1 MKTIFAKSVPGRRA
15 WEIDSDAPKAAQM
28 LPAGLLRKDPPR
40 LPECSELDVVRH
52 FTGLSKLNYSVDA
65 NFYPLGS
72 CTMKYNPKFTEY
84 VAALPGFSRLH
95 PLLAQLSRGAACT
108 QGALQCLYEAE
119 RWLCELTGMKA
130 FTFQPMAGANGEF
143 TGVKLIAAYH
153 KAKGRNRKKM
163 LIPDAAHGT
172 NPASA
177 ALAGFET
184 VNIESRDGMV
194 DPDALAA
201 AIAEHGEDVAGL
213 MMTCPNTLGLM
224 ELYLPR
230 IVEELRKVDALL
242 YYDGANMN
250 AIMGKMRVGDVGF
263 DVVHLNVHKTLG
275 TPHGGGGPGAG
286 PVGVGERLLPFLP
299 APRVALRED
308 GSYYLDYN
316 LPRSIGYMGPLY
328 GSFGVVVKALA
339 YMLRLGGEG
348 LTRAS
353 EYAVLNANYLKKRL
367 EDVLDVPF
375 ADRLC
380 AHEFVA
386 SAPEGTRALDIAKA
400 LLDRGFHAPTIY
412 FPLIVKECLMAEPT
426 ETESKETLDAYV
438 DALHEIIAQ
447 GKADPQSLAD
457 APVGLPVRRLDETT
471 AARRMVLTEDMEQGR

>member
-1 MKTIFAKSVPGRRA
+1 MKTIFAKSVPGRTG
-15 WEIDSDAPKAAQM
+15 WQPDTDAPRAAEM

-52 FTGLSKLNYSVDA
+52 FTGLSRLNYSVDA

-84 VAALPGFSRLH
+84 VAALPGFARLH
-95 PLLAQLSRGAACT
+95 PMLPQLGRGTSCA
-108 QGALQCLYEAE
+108 QGALRCLYEAE
-119 RWLCELTGMKA
+119 RWLCELTGMEA

-143 TGVKLIAAYH
+143 AGVKLMAAYH
-153 KAKGRNRKKM
+153 KSKGRSRTKM

-177 ALAGFET
+177 ALAGFEA

-194 DPDALAA
+194 DPDAIVR

-224 ELYLPR
+224 EIHLPR
-230 IVEELRKVDALL
+230 IVEELRKIDALL

-299 APRVALRED
+299 APRVRRRDD
-308 GSYYLDYN
+308 GVYRLDYS
-316 LPRSIGYMGPLY
+316 LPQAIGYIGPFY
-328 GSFGVVVKALA
+328 GSFGVVIKALA
-339 YMLRLGGEG
+339 YMMRLGGEG

-367 EDVLDVPF
+367 EGVLDIPY
-375 ADRLC
+375 AHRLC

-386 SAPEGTRALDIAKA
+386 SAPEGTRALDLAKG
-400 LLDRGFHAPTIY
+400 LLDRGIHAPTVY

-426 ETESKETLDAYV
+426 ESESRETLDGYV
-438 DALHEIIAQ
+438 EALREIVEQ
-447 GKADPQSLAD
+447 GKADPASLAA
-457 APVGLPVRRLDETT
+457 APVSLPVRRMDETA
-471 AARRMVLTEDMEQGR
+471 AARQMILTEDMGQ

>member
-1 MKTIFAKSVPGRRA
+1 MKTIFAKSVPGRCA
-15 WEIDSDAPKAAQM
+15 WEIESEAPKAAQM
-28 LPAGLLRKDPPR
+28 LPANLLRKAPPR

-95 PLLAQLSRGAACT
+95 PMLAQLSRGAACT
-108 QGALQCLYEAE
+108 QGALQCLYDAE

-194 DPDALAA
+194 DPEALIA

-224 ELYLPR
+224 ELHLPR

-275 TPHGGGGPGAG
+275 TPHGD
-286 PVGVGERLLPFLP
+286 RK
-299 APRVALRED
+299 
-308 GSYYLDYN
+308 S
-316 LPRSIGYMGPLY
+316 
-328 GSFGVVVKALA
+328 VV
-339 YMLRLGGEG
+339 
-348 LTRAS
+348 
-353 EYAVLNANYLKKRL
+353 
-367 EDVLDVPF
+367 
-375 ADRLC
+375 
-380 AHEFVA
+380 
-386 SAPEGTRALDIAKA
+386 
-400 LLDRGFHAPTIY
+400 
-412 FPLIVKECLMAEPT
+412 
-426 ETESKETLDAYV
+426 
-438 DALHEIIAQ
+438 
-447 GKADPQSLAD
+447 
-457 APVGLPVRRLDETT
+457 
-471 AARRMVLTEDMEQGR
+471 

>member
-1 MKTIFAKSVPGRRA
+1 MKLIFEKGAPGQRLSLLPPCDVPEAALSQPRTAPLDLPHVSETELTRHYTALAKRVHGVN
-15 WEIDSDAPKAAQM
+15 D
-28 LPAGLLRKDPPR
+28 G
-40 LPECSELDVVRH
+40 
-52 FTGLSKLNYSVDA
+52 
-65 NFYPLGS
+65 FYPLGS

-95 PLLAQLSRGAACT
+95 PMLAQLSRGAACT
-108 QGALQCLYEAE
+108 QGALQCLHETE

-153 KAKGRNRKKM
+153 KARGRTRKKM

-194 DPDALAA
+194 DPEALMAALAA
-201 AIAEHGEDVAGL
+201 HGEDVAGL

-224 ELYLPR
+224 EVHLPR

-299 APRVALRED
+299 APRVAMRED
-308 GSYYLDYN
+308 GSYRLEYN
-316 LPRSIGYMGPLY
+316 LPQSIGYMGPFY

-353 EYAVLNANYLKKRL
+353 EYAALNANYLKKRL

-375 ADRLC
+375 ARRFC

-386 SAPEGTRALDIAKA
+386 SAPEGMRALDIAKA

-438 DALHEIIAQ
+438 DALREIVAQ
-447 GKADPQSLAD
+447 GKADPQSLTD
-457 APVGLPVRRLDETT
+457 APVSLPVRRMDETA
-471 AARRMVLTEDMEQGR
+471 AARQMVLTEDMA